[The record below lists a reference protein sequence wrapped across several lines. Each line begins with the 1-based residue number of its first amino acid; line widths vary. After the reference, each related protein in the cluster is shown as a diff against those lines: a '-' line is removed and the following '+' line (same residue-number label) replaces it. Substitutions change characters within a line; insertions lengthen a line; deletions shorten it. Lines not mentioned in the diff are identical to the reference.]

1 LHQAEL
7 LGAQNIYL
15 HQAELLGGQSLI
27 NDRLTLNIISNN
39 IIQLEIMQV
48 DQLIQFAPSRF
59 KCTK

>member
-1 LHQAEL
+1 MLKH
-7 LGAQNIYL
+7 IYL

-48 DQLIQFAPSRF
+48 GQLSADTI
-59 KCTK
+59 CTKQI

>member
-15 HQAELLGGQSLI
+15 HQAELLCGQSLI
-27 NDRLTLNIISNN
+27 NDRLTLNIISIN

-48 DQLIQFAPSRF
+48 GQLSADTI
-59 KCTK
+59 CTKQI